1 MMKSSCF
8 FAAALSV
15 LSLQATV
22 RPVWEDPDQAGKD
35 AEVRNLEDGSRIRVD
50 RIAPEMIRVRRTKG
64 KVWTESG
71 MNRYDVIHRLS
82 ATNGRDARSPG
93 ASLVDVTVGADGT
106 VKVKSKVSAA
116 EMTISTE
123 LTEAG
128 GNAVFPLTKDERLY
142 GLGDVSRDNIQRRG
156 GRYEIW
162 VKNVNSYIPVPMI
175 IARGGWGVLLNTT
188 WKNYFDV
195 GKSDPDAMRCEVPE
209 GDLDFYFF
217 VGKDYRSL
225 LGTYTQLTG
234 RPQLLPSFAF
244 GFAYVCNQWV
254 DEYEYVNEA
263 TWFNKLGL
271 PIDIMGL
278 EPGWMGDFYDF
289 TTRKKWSKERFKAFP
304 FWSPVGSHTF
314 SAAALRMGIN
324 LSLWLCMDYDVY
336 PYEEQCALG
345 TAKKR
350 GEKMRIA
357 EGVSDT
363 WIDPRIETAAA
374 RTDEKIARPTSVW
387 EWEKYQPLNAIDR
400 KYVEEA
406 KYPEGS
412 QPWFKHLEKFCDQG
426 ARCFKLDGGL
436 QVCQADEHPDKV
448 YGNGMHVNEAHN
460 LYPVVYDKQM
470 ARGYEEYTGRRPMI
484 YSAGGYAGVQA
495 YVATWAGDTGGGE
508 KTLVSTFNL
517 AFTGHSNQS
526 CDMTIADRTRVHYGF
541 LAPWSQANDWDS
553 FHRPW
558 TEGDAAEASFR
569 HYAKLRYSLFPYLYA
584 NAAYAARTGYPIVRP
599 LALAYP
605 DEPAY
610 DDCKTT
616 YMLGDDLL
624 VSAFSDVTEVPAG
637 VWYDWRT
644 GKRVAGPCREPWDKN
659 GVWGGGLLVREG
671 AVIPRWEGK
680 MHLPK
685 GWDKDV
691 VFEVW
696 PLEKDGVTTRTWY
709 EDDGDSLKYREG
721 AFTETEVS
729 CETKGEER
737 IFRIAPRRGDF
748 EGMPKSHYV
757 KLRIRLEKRP
767 VVYYGKYD
775 WQTKLFEVELGDV
788 DPAKGIEFKLTT
800 ADKPPVKPP
809 KTLRDCSW
817 MWGHDTGV
825 YDGADRGWGIPD
837 SETISMPDAC
847 LAFGVPNCC
856 GIRWSYADYE
866 YLKPFRKLDRF
877 TWVSGSVYNN
887 AFTAFEEQNYMTAD
901 QYPNFAGFDL
911 DDIFLDKLPPVRALD
926 REGRE
931 IRVMRSRPTYA
942 ELLAFKD
949 RLANNVMGQRL
960 KIRAVL
966 YSRQIRPEIAPL
978 LELVDTVLFWT
989 WDGKDISKL
998 RTNFEAY
1005 RKFLPT
1011 KETLL
1016 GIYMW
1021 DFGAHEPLSREIM
1034 ETQLAFALEKFK
1046 AGEIQGVIFH
1056 CTPLVNKNLEA
1067 VEICRKW
1074 LEKNGDIPVP

>member
-1 MMKSSCF
+1 MEGKSDMKTRMMLVTVM
-8 FAAALSV
+8 AAAVAVAAEGLKV
-15 LSLQATV
+15 ESLGEETV
-22 RPVWEDPDQAGKD
+22 RVRMSRDGKW
-35 AEVRNLEDGSRIRVD
+35 
-50 RIAPEMIRVRRTKG
+50 P
-64 KVWTESG
+64 ESG
-71 MNRYDVIHRLS
+71 MNRYGVLADLPVS
-82 ATNGRDARSPG
+82 KT
-93 ASLVDVTVGADGT
+93 GADLGVLAVRPE
-106 VKVKSKVSAA
+106 VKQVGKGF
-116 EMTISTE
+116 E
-123 LTEAG
+123 LR
-128 GNAVFPLTKDERLY
+128 FPLKPDTRVF
-142 GLGDVSRDNIQRRG
+142 GLGDVCRTNVNRRG
-156 GRYEIW
+156 VSYEMW
-162 VKNVNSYIPVPMI
+162 VRNVTSYIPVPV
-175 IARGGWGVLLNTT
+175 AFTTEGWGVFVNTT
-188 WKNYFDV
+188 WRHVIDV
-195 GKSDPDAMRCEVPE
+195 GATDRDALVVRAPE
-209 GDLDFYFF
+209 GEVDFYFLTAADLR
-217 VGKDYRSL
+217 GL
-225 LGTYTQLTG
+225 LKAYTRITG
-234 RPQLLPSFAF
+234 RPTMLPVWGY
-244 GFAYVCNQWV
+244 GFTYVCNENV
-254 DEYEYVNEA
+254 DEFKLLAEA
-263 TWFNKLGL
+263 ERFRDKDF
-271 PIDIMGL
+271 PCDVMGL
-278 EPGWMGDFYDF
+278 EPGWMSKRYDY
-289 TTRKKWSKERFKAFP
+289 TTRKDWDTPKFHFPSWAPNGASGTWGATEATIWPQALANMGFK
-304 FWSPVGSHTF
+304 
-314 SAAALRMGIN
+314 
-324 LSLWLCMDYDVY
+324 LSLWLCCDYDLFR
-336 PYEEQCALG
+336 YEEQCAAGLARKAG
-345 TAKKR
+345 RQPDLAAGIPEFWQDDRIVGGKTEDKR
-350 GEKMRIA
+350 Y
-357 EGVSDT
+357 
-363 WIDPRIETAAA
+363 
-374 RTDEKIARPTSVW
+374 RP
-387 EWEKYQPLNAIDR
+387 ELE
-400 KYVEEA
+400 VEEG
-406 KYPEGS
+406 KL
-412 QPWFKHLEKFCDQG
+412 PWFEHLKKFVDQG

-558 TEGDAAEASFR
+558 TEGDEAEASFR

-605 DEPAY
+605 DVPAY

-644 GKRVAGPCREPWDKN
+644 GKRVVGPCREPWDQK

-671 AVIPRWEGK
+671 AVIPRWENK

-721 AFTETEVS
+721 AYTETEVS

-737 IFRIAPRRGDF
+737 IFRIAPRRGAF
-748 EGMPKSHYV
+748 EGMPENHYV

-800 ADKPPVKPP
+800 ADRGRKA

-877 TWVSGSVYNN
+877 TWVAGSVYNN

-901 QYPNFAGFDL
+901 QYPNFTGFDL

-998 RTNFEAY
+998 RTNFETY

-1016 GIYMW
+1016 GI
-1021 DFGAHEPLSREIM
+1021 SREIM

-1074 LEKNGDIPVP
+1074 LEKNGETPVCR